1 MTTETLERRVIKAQV
16 SRTPTDGRGT
26 FDFEVHPFEIDLDNE
41 RIKNFTNVGPG
52 RGASVPVDY
61 QHTLEEIDPGGTI
74 GIAKVAQPGDS
85 LAGTVKLDIE
95 SNPMAMAVYER
106 LLLPEGDPL
115 RLAEVS
121 IFYAF
126 EPAKAFKGEKGELV
140 QVDCELL
147 GLAVVHKGAQ
157 RTAIHNVKNATPIG
171 TATIDVVPHFV
182 GPFAEWLQGQTVTAG
197 ADWTYDMES
206 LVTKAGRVLSQ
217 KNESKLRQ
225 ATDLLNQVLESV
237 GMTSAEESAKETA
250 NAEEPEGANAEE
262 PTPEPETPDARAQWA
277 DLLARLGREGAR

>member
-1 MTTETLERRVIKAQV
+1 MTTDVMERRVIKATV

-26 FDFEVHPFEIDLDNE
+26 FDFEVHPFEVDLDNE

-85 LAGTVKLDIE
+85 LTGTAKLDIE
-95 SNPMAMAVYER
+95 ENPMAMAVYER

-115 RLAEVS
+115 RLSEVS

-126 EPAKAFKGEKGELV
+126 EPSKAFKGEKGEHV

-157 RTAIHNVKNATPIG
+157 RTAIHNVKNATANTAAIG
-171 TATIDVVPHFV
+171 TAYIDVAPRFSDEWAGLV
-182 GPFAEWLQGQTVTAG
+182 GYGTTTTDSLTGSVLFAAE
-197 ADWTYDMES
+197 
-206 LVTKAGRVLSQ
+206 KAGRVLSQ

-262 PTPEPETPDARAQWA
+262 PTPEPETPDVRAQWA
-277 DLLARLGREGAR
+277 ELLAR

>member
-157 RTAIHNVKNATPIG
+157 RTAIHNVKNATTTSTAIG
-171 TATIDVVPHFV
+171 TAYIDVAPRLTE
-182 GPFAEWLQGQTVTAG
+182 AWAG
-197 ADWTYDMES
+197 MGLFQVDA
-206 LVTKAGRVLSQ
+206 KAGRVLSQ

-250 NAEEPEGANAEE
+250 NAEEPEAANAEE

-277 DLLARLGREGAR
+277 DLLARLGQEGAR